1 MDVSK
6 VIDFSSLALSPNESR
21 AARNFLGLSQSQ
33 AAEKS
38 TLPAHKLKR
47 FETGNYVPDSQ
58 FIEDLREFYEG
69 EGYNFHDEHA
79 PGAKAKA
86 RGDVFPAGVVGDIAG
101 ATEET
106 DGSPE
111 GEPGKP
117 QRAQKVNLQFMRITP
132 SLETEQIDRVFDC
145 IEENEAAISKTSEK
159 KITTGFLSEGPSN
172 LSQAQ
177 AIATLRRLAENGLL
191 YARLMGR
198 DLLPTADGAQQQ
210 DTQPKR
216 GFLFDEPSK
225 VTGNWKTVG
234 ELLQAAMTDVQL
246 AVIDGDKGAQARRK
260 GRAEPTEVLQAMI
273 G

>member
-1 MDVSK
+1 M
-6 VIDFSSLALSPNESR
+6 IDFSSLALSPNESR

-86 RGDVFPAGVVGDIAG
+86 RGDVFPAGVVGEPTG
-101 ATEET
+101 VTGET
-106 DGSPE
+106 DGSTSV
-111 GEPGKP
+111 EPGKP

-132 SLETEQIDRVFDC
+132 GLESEQIDRVFDC
-145 IEENEAAISKTSEK
+145 IEENEAAISEASEKPIKTS
-159 KITTGFLSEGPSN
+159 FLSEGPSN

-177 AIATLRRLAENGLL
+177 AVATLRRLAENGLL

-198 DLLPTADGAQQQ
+198 DLLPPVADGAQQQ
-210 DTQPKR
+210 DAESR
-216 GFLFDEPSK
+216 GGFLLASTSK
-225 VTGNWKTVG
+225 GAGNWKTVG

-246 AVIDGDKGAQARRK
+246 AVIDGDKGALARRK
-260 GRAEPTEVLQAMI
+260 GRAEPTEMLQALI